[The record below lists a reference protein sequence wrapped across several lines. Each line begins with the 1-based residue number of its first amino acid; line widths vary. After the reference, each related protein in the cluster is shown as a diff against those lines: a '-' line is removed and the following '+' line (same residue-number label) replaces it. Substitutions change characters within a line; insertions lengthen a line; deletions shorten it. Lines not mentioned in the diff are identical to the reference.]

1 MPEQLSAVQARELSH
16 RGEAVVVDLRRPA
29 EFARGHPKSAIN
41 LPYSE
46 KGLPAR
52 LAIVLPPGTPVM
64 LLASE
69 PATAAA
75 GLAQLRTSQYPVLG
89 LIEPGAWQEAGL
101 AEESFPEI
109 PIQTLAKA
117 VPGRD
122 LTILDV
128 REPMEWE
135 TGHVPGALLVSLGNL
150 RERLSSIPGDAP
162 IAVICES
169 GVRSSTAAS
178 ILQAAGFSRVANVPA
193 GTSGYRRAGLPL
205 EFPENELQG
214 TESV

>member
-1 MPEQLSAVQARELSH
+1 MPEQLSAARVRELSQ
-16 RGEAVVVDLRRPA
+16 RREAVVVDLRRPA
-29 EFARGHPKSAIN
+29 EFARGHPKGAIN

-46 KGLPAR
+46 KGLPDR
-52 LAIVLPPGTPVM
+52 LAVVLPPGTPVM
-64 LLASE
+64 LLAPE
-69 PATAAA
+69 PAAAAA

-89 LIEPGAWQEAGL
+89 LIERGAWQEAGL
-101 AEESFPEI
+101 PEESFPEV

-150 RERLSSIPGDAP
+150 RERLSSIPRDAP
-162 IAVICES
+162 IAVICET
-169 GVRSSTAAS
+169 GIRSCTAAS
-178 ILQAAGFSRVANVPA
+178 ILQAAGFSEVANVSE
-193 GTSGYRRAGLPL
+193 GTSGYRRARLPL
-205 EFPENELQG
+205 QFPDSELHEDG
-214 TESV
+214 